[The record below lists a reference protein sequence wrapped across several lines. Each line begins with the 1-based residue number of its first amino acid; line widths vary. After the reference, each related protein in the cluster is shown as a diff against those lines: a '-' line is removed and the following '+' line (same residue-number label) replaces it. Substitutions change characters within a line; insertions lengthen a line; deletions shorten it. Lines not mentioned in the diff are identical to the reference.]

1 MIKYKYKLTNEEMLK
16 YKDKINKISKT
27 SVRPE
32 KVQNLCFTHK
42 NIEDILEELLKV

>member
-1 MIKYKYKLTNEEMLK
+1 MIKYKYKLTDEEMLK

-27 SVRPE
+27 NVSPA

-42 NIEDILEELLKV
+42 KIEDILE